1 MRDVARVVR
10 DAVVPRT
17 VVARVVRGAVAMKGD
32 AVVMTG
38 DAVVMM
44 EGAARVLNAVEAIVV
59 NDKIEK
65 PKLPL
70 DPVVVRLPLDLV
82 Q

>member
-17 VVARVVRGAVAMKGD
+17 VVARVVRDAVVVRG